1 MKARKLRHFLSILSV
16 IEYLLSLLMK
26 GTPSLINLMIPDIGP
41 PQVKERAWMRLEFAE
56 PGFAKKD

>member
-1 MKARKLRHFLSILSV
+1 
-16 IEYLLSLLMK
+16 MK